1 MFRKTVFLELSLV
14 SQKFAVI
21 KSVRKVAYDWSIRLG
36 VRSLQGPTNSTSST
50 VGIITGPDSGVVR
63 RFPTVQASSNRWQVA
78 VNIISFAR
86 EARVDLRSRAC
97 EAKPLS
103 GKRGSRAV

>member
-1 MFRKTVFLELSLV
+1 MFEINRFFQPFSSFSK
-14 SQKFAVI
+14 
-21 KSVRKVAYDWSIRLG
+21 VRGTQSERQVAYDWS
-36 VRSLQGPTNSTSST
+36 
-50 VGIITGPDSGVVR
+50 IITGPDSGVVR

-78 VNIISFAR
+78 VGIISFAR